1 MATTTPTHRVT
12 FEVVSPFAAGGVFYR
27 GDKPA
32 CRPEDVPD
40 EFWTTTFREA
50 DEDSIRGQAAVLAS
64 WAQTGEQLI
73 RNVRMFKVDRTE
85 TEVEI

>member
-1 MATTTPTHRVT
+1 MAPTPTHRVS
-12 FEVVSPFAAGGVFYR
+12 FEVVSPFAAGGAFYR
-27 GDKPA
+27 GDNPT

-40 EFWTTTFREA
+40 EFWTTTTREA
-50 DEDSIRGQAAVLAS
+50 DEASIRDQATVLAQ
-64 WAQTGEQLI
+64 WAETGEQLI